1 MFAVEGRDIGVK
13 IHAHAAEGGGED
25 VGITNAEHAGDAGA
39 AGEAGN
45 DDAGGIDVGEL
56 SHVEVR
62 IDGEAHAVEDA
73 ARVAGLVSADENE
86 LLFGQ
91 NGLPVGW
98 DGRFITGAD
107 PDEKAVRIALAVVFR
122 QEDVEDLL
130 FHVVGRW
137 RLGGAEAEL
146 DLQRIGMRRGLGKGD
161 LATNAGFRQFFL
173 RDDLGGKSQNEKLF
187 IRANAISAA
196 PIWSG
201 IIQLA
206 KPTKAGMIAP
216 NTMIKPCI
224 VVS

>member
-1 MFAVEGRDIGVK
+1 MRQVAEAEVLFAIGRGDVGVK
-13 IHAHAAEGGGED
+13 IDTHAADRGGED

-122 QEDVEDLL
+122 QEDVEEL
-130 FHVVGRW
+130 FFHIVGRR
-137 RLGGAEAEL
+137 RLGGAEAEF
-146 DLQRIGMRRGLGKGD
+146 DLQGIGMRR
-161 LATNAGFRQFFL
+161 
-173 RDDLGGKSQNEKLF
+173 
-187 IRANAISAA
+187 
-196 PIWSG
+196 
-201 IIQLA
+201 
-206 KPTKAGMIAP
+206 
-216 NTMIKPCI
+216 
-224 VVS
+224 